1 MSRRFSN
8 TAFSQ
13 NCTHF
18 EPRTPTRFNDA
29 LHVVGRLSSRQ
40 VKKKESL
47 LKLALKRKTQS
58 LKLALKRKTRSSIKH
73 DILGT
78 ARDGE
83 GKDVPVERFDSVAFD
98 VRVAAVQMSR
108 LSCTVL
114 EAFCSLHFGERG
126 FGAEL
131 EDG

>member
-29 LHVVGRLSSRQ
+29 LHVVGRLFSRQ

-47 LKLALKRKTQS
+47 

-83 GKDVPVERFDSVAFD
+83 GKNVPVERFDSVAFD